1 MVKTTT
7 PILIAALLMFTA
19 TAFADDSPSAA
30 PVKSPKQRMQACVA
44 KVRQANPSMSKE
56 DSKKQCAQVTQSQD
70 NHPSVPP
77 SENPPHP

>member
-1 MVKTTT
+1 
-7 PILIAALLMFTA
+7 
-19 TAFADDSPSAA
+19 
-30 PVKSPKQRMQACVA
+30 
-44 KVRQANPSMSKE
+44 VRQANPSMSKE